1 MGFSCWYGKFGSA
14 CSHSGLIL
22 LPSWLTFE
30 VFFPGEQSDLARRL
44 LVVEFDESMRL
55 TLRTFDTG
63 FERITKAFT

>member
-1 MGFSCWYGKFGSA
+1 MLTFRVK
-14 CSHSGLIL
+14 IM
-22 LPSWLTFE
+22 PSWLTLRWFF
-30 VFFPGEQSDLARRL
+30 VFPNEHSDLARYL